1 VGVLLLDRNCVEEA
15 AVAADAFV
23 AVVAAVGSS

>member
-1 VGVLLLDRNCVEEA
+1 VGVLLRDLSCVEEA
-15 AVAADAFV
+15 AADAFV

>member
-1 VGVLLLDRNCVEEA
+1 VGVLLRDLSCVEEA
-15 AVAADAFV
+15 AAADAFV

>member
-1 VGVLLLDRNCVEEA
+1 VGVLLRDLSCVEEA
-15 AVAADAFV
+15 AAAADAFV